1 MLNSTLYLN
10 IIPHIPDIDKGD
22 NITDILISALNK
34 SSICLKEFDV
44 ICIAHKIFSKAE
56 GCIINLKEISPS
68 RKAIELGESL
78 NKDPGKSKSYYKK
91 VIILFALLKERNKMK
106 ELSFVSINL
115 DLSALMQGLTS
126 LI

>member
-1 MLNSTLYLN
+1 MSNSTLNFN

-68 RKAIELGESL
+68 ESIELGKALTRTQE
-78 NKDPGKSKSYYKK
+78 KSKLYYKK
-91 VIILFALLKERNKMK
+91 VIILFALLKERNK
-106 ELSFVSINL
+106 
-115 DLSALMQGLTS
+115 
-126 LI
+126 